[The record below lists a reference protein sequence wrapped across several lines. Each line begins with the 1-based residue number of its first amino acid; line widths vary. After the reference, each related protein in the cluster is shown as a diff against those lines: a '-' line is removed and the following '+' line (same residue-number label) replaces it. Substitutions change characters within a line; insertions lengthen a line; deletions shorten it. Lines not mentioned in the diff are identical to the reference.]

1 MSSSSHYG
9 SARRDIRGI
18 GDGLAVDSCD
28 REPAAEDVLWLTQ
41 SDGRLEMPESLG
53 VMVDVDTRIEASLLG
68 HQSEVADLVA
78 QLDVGRFHSRYHSG
92 NLVMVVVD
100 TPVDG
105 IGHSRTELIEVGILR
120 PKSVDEKS
128 SSGSRSLDTGV
139 RHHVEYGIV
148 AFVTNSHNHRQ
159 REIGDIDSK
168 VVAVEA
174 VEVGSA
180 TTTANDDHQV
190 EEILMAVYTV
200 ESSDDRLFGSSTLH
214 GSSEEVSIEA
224 DTIVVV
230 AELVA
235 EVAISGSI
243 LCAHDSDA
251 LGQERDVDLLVHV
264 DDALIV
270 QPLDDLLPTQ
280 SQFAQSE
287 ARVDID
293 NVEREPISLVHLHHH
308 AHQNLHSGREPLASH
323 RLERLPAQHPSVAP
337 YRSPCPCHDGIAA
350 RRILDEFEIA
360 VPIGC
365 RPDLRDLSHHPIMVI
380 EGRIDHLRNAPVQFV
395 KTYLVAQSTR

>member
-1 MSSSSHYG
+1 MSSSSYYG

-78 QLDVGRFHSRYHSG
+78 QLDVGRFHSRHHPG

-120 PKSVDEKS
+120 PKAVDEKS
-128 SSGSRSLDTGV
+128 SSGSRSLDAGV
-139 RHHVEYGIV
+139 RHHVEYGVV
-148 AFVTNSHNHRQ
+148 AFVAYAHNHRQ
-159 REIGDIDSK
+159 GEVGDIHGK

-180 TTTANDDHQV
+180 TASSYDDHKV
-190 EEILMAVYTV
+190 EEFLMAVDAV
-200 ESSDDRLFGSSTLH
+200 EGSYDRLLGGSTLH
-214 GSSEEVSIEA
+214 GSREEVGIEA
-224 DTIVVV
+224 DTVVVV
-230 AELVA
+230 AELMA
-235 EVAISGSI
+235 EVAISCSV
-243 LCAHDSDA
+243 LCAHDGNA
-251 LGQERDVDLLVHV
+251 LGQKRDVDLLVHV
-264 DDALIV
+264 DDALVV
-270 QPLDDLLPTQ
+270 QSLDDLLTAQ
-280 SQFAQSE
+280 SQFAQGE

-293 NVEREPISLVHLHHH
+293 NVEREPVSLVHLHLC
-308 AHQNLHSGREPLASH
+308 AH
-323 RLERLPAQHPSVAP
+323 
-337 YRSPCPCHDGIAA
+337 
-350 RRILDEFEIA
+350 
-360 VPIGC
+360 
-365 RPDLRDLSHHPIMVI
+365 
-380 EGRIDHLRNAPVQFV
+380 
-395 KTYLVAQSTR
+395 